1 MKIRTFKYV
10 FKEGLLNIVRNW
22 LMSFAS
28 ISAIVVSLL
37 IFGVFYIAAY
47 NVNINTALLKE
58 QPHIIMWVDEALADF
73 EVEKIGEELE
83 ENELIAEIE
92 FLSREDAYE
101 RMKEMLGDRAEVMEG
116 LGNSIFRPGY
126 MIELKDPDT
135 SEQFVDEVSD
145 IYGVAEVRYSQKWLD
160 FIVNISKWIQW
171 ISGIFIIVFLVVSV
185 LIISNTIKLT
195 VYARRKEINIMKY
208 VGASDSFIRWPFVVE
223 GIFLGIIGSAIAYL
237 ITGFAYN
244 LLIEKS
250 GEFMIAFGD
259 NLRLANLGEIA
270 LGLALFYAALGMLVG
285 AAGSAL
291 SMRKYLKV

>member
-1 MKIRTFKYV
+1 
-10 FKEGLLNIVRNW
+10 
-22 LMSFAS
+22 MSFAS

-73 EVEKIGEELE
+73 EVEEIGEELG
-83 ENELIAEIE
+83 ENELIAEYE

-101 RMKEMLGDRAEVMEG
+101 RMKEMLGDSADVMEG
-116 LGNSIFRPGY
+116 LGSSIFRPGY

-145 IYGVAEVRYSQKWLD
+145 IYGVAEIRYSQKWLD

-223 GIFLGIIGSAIAYL
+223 GIFLGIIGSVIAYL